1 MILPLFVN
9 LFQILLHQMIENLG
23 KSMAQPKVIMF
34 STPTCS
40 FCNNAK
46 RYFRENKIRFTD
58 VDVSKDQKAAMDMQR
73 KTGQTGVPV
82 ILINN
87 RPIVG
92 FDKNK
97 IDKILN
103 L

>member
-1 MILPLFVN
+1 
-9 LFQILLHQMIENLG
+9 
-23 KSMAQPKVIMF
+23 MAMNQAKVIMF

-40 FCNNAK
+40 FCNTAK

-58 VDVSKDQKAAMDMQR
+58 VDVSRDQKAAQDMQR

-82 ILINN
+82 IMINN
-87 RPIVG
+87 RPIIG

-97 IDKILN
+97 IDKLLN

>member
-1 MILPLFVN
+1 M
-9 LFQILLHQMIENLG
+9 QTA
-23 KSMAQPKVIMF
+23 SQPKVVIF
-34 STPTCS
+34 TTPTCS

-46 RYFRENKIRFTD
+46 RYFREKSIRFTE
-58 VDVSKDQKAAMDMQR
+58 VDVAKDQKAAIDMQR

-92 FDKNK
+92 FDVPK
-97 IDKILN
+97 INSLLN
-103 L
+103 IK